1 MGGATFCLLCR
12 LSPGCSPFP
21 LFLSRPLSRSGR
33 SSSIYPPG
41 CHPSTGALTASNP
54 SHPHLSGSGLPIKA
68 TLSSSCPLPALPSV
82 PPLLSL
88 PLVARYREQRR
99 RVHTPGIHSSSL
111 RRLGLSSIP
120 LPFTLGPSHA
130 QPLSFT
136 LGPSNAHSFT
146 PSFLNGSRAL
156 SLATTHSH
164 RAPNTLPPSPGSTRC
179 PPFHKRRTSPALLL
193 TKIIKHY
200 VIFFLM
206 LVAWKTALRP
216 EVTTRWKTAL
226 RPEDTGSAG
235 PAGYGVGVL

>member
-1 MGGATFCLLCR
+1 MGGATFCQLCR

-54 SHPHLSGSGLPIKA
+54 SHPHLSGSGLPIK
-68 TLSSSCPLPALPSV
+68 TMLSSSCPLPALPSV

-130 QPLSFT
+130 QPLPSPWAPQRPT
-136 LGPSNAHSFT
+136 LSHPPSLTGHGLSASPPPILTGPQT
-146 PSFLNGSRAL
+146 PSLL
-156 SLATTHSH
+156 H
-164 RAPNTLPPSPGSTRC
+164 RAPQDAHPSTNAAPPRHSFLP
-179 PPFHKRRTSPALLL
+179 KL
-193 TKIIKHY
+193 
-200 VIFFLM
+200 
-206 LVAWKTALRP
+206 
-216 EVTTRWKTAL
+216 
-226 RPEDTGSAG
+226 
-235 PAGYGVGVL
+235 